1 MDLVFGK
8 EKGYQTGLT
17 GIGANRH
24 ALPQGVNLVKCKIIP
39 DSHI

>member
-1 MDLVFGK
+1 MDLCFEK

-24 ALPQGVNLVKCKIIP
+24 ALPWEGEYFQTQNYCR
-39 DSHI
+39 